1 MTLSRILKV
10 GAVALAACVTLGG
23 CLVSAPP
30 VRSVSVGYES
40 AGYEEEQ
47 PLYHEGYSV
56 HFDTGGLP
64 YVFVGRTARYVP
76 RSHPRYSYYVNHR
89 PHRYERAYPRY
100 TQREN
105 PRARPR
111 HYERY

>member
-1 MTLSRILKV
+1 MMLTRILKV

-23 CLVSAPP
+23 CLLAAPP
-30 VRSVSVGYES
+30 VRSVSVGYE
-40 AGYEEEQ
+40 AE
-47 PLYHEGYSV
+47 PLYHDGFAV

-64 YVFVGRTARYVP
+64 YVFVGRTPHYVP
-76 RSHPRYSYYVNHR
+76 RSHPRYPYYVSHR
-89 PHRYERAYPRY
+89 PQRYERNYPRY
-100 TQREN
+100 TQRES